1 MTERQT
7 FEFNPASLQELADV
21 VECEVECDLAFIRKR
36 NAELV
41 QQQVVFLDALNKL
54 TIGRQEQSRKILE
67 LRAEIDTLTAQ
78 VKESH
83 EQGYDVIC
91 SKDEEI
97 TELKKER
104 AKCQEELEDLK
115 WSMGLLR
122 YRGMRF
128 PVLEPVPDTFELRIK
143 MILNEIREMKEHLAI
158 SKMHHWCKD
167 VRVLTPQEKK
177 NKKQRALDCYSR
189 SRPVKEYRE
198 DGFDFRDAIKK
209 LAEECVGIEFEK

>member
-1 MTERQT
+1 MTEHQT

-21 VECEVECDLAFIRKR
+21 VECDLAFIRKR
-36 NAELV
+36 NAELM

-78 VKESH
+78 AKESH

-104 AKCQEELEDLK
+104 AKCQEELEGLK
-115 WSMGLLR
+115 WSMGLL
-122 YRGMRF
+122 RF

-158 SKMHHWCKD
+158 SNMCIIGAKM
-167 VRVLTPQEKK
+167 
-177 NKKQRALDCYSR
+177 
-189 SRPVKEYRE
+189 
-198 DGFDFRDAIKK
+198 
-209 LAEECVGIEFEK
+209 